1 MSNSLTLMIGDLPF
15 TVGVPY
21 IIAGTFGTDNGRA
34 YARLANF
41 KDERINMQGLSDK
54 HPGYHFAFILIETL
68 DYDRETSDIYQFII
82 TKI

>member
-1 MSNSLTLMIGDLPF
+1 MSTTIILGELPF

-21 IIAGTFGTDNGRA
+21 TIAGTFGSDNGRA

-54 HPGYHFAFILIETL
+54 HPGYHFAFTLVETL
-68 DYDRETSDIYQFII
+68 DYEHGIADIYQFVI
-82 TKI
+82 TRKI